1 MDKDI
6 AQKLNIVLKGLPG
19 VQKFEITVETQELYI
34 MFDENQLGFQ
44 SLAEELARAGCS
56 LRNINA
62 ALIM

>member
-6 AQKLNIVLKGLPG
+6 AEKLNIVLKGLPG

-34 MFDENQLGFQ
+34 MFDENQMGFQ
-44 SLAEELARAGCS
+44 TLAEELARAGCS